1 MLTCKDFLGWLNE
14 YLDQTADPET
24 RQQLEAHVKAC
35 PNCWVIYDTTKQ
47 TVQIYKG
54 MEAQEIPSA
63 VHDRLVQA
71 LQRRMES
78 KVS

>member
-24 RQQLEAHVKAC
+24 RKQLEAHVTAC
-35 PNCWVIYDTTKQ
+35 PNCWVIYDTTQK

-54 MEAQEIPSA
+54 MEPQELPPS
-63 VHDRLVQA
+63 VHERLVEA
-71 LQRRMES
+71 LQKKLAS
-78 KVS
+78 K

>member
-24 RQQLEAHVKAC
+24 RRELEAHVNAC
-35 PNCWVIYDTTKQ
+35 PNCWVIYDTTKH

-54 MEAQEIPSA
+54 MEPQELPA
-63 VHDRLVQA
+63 NVHERLLEA
-71 LQRRMES
+71 LQ
-78 KVS
+78 KKLAKQQ

>member
-24 RQQLEAHVKAC
+24 RKQLEAHVTAC
-35 PNCWVIYDTTKQ
+35 PNCWVIYDTTQK

-54 MEAQEIPSA
+54 MEPQELPAS
-63 VHDRLVQA
+63 VHERLVEA
-71 LQRRMES
+71 LQKKLAS
-78 KVS
+78 K